1 MEAGECGPSLGLQP
15 LGFRK
20 VSQEH
25 APPSPRLDG
34 VCLSHREF
42 PLLTLPPQEHVSAS
56 TLGLPACLP
65 AHLGCVDSNEGER
78 LEERVRGDALSTE
91 KGYLPGAW
99 RRAAVSW
106 PASLFSFLMVVCVCV
121 EGECPALLNCS

>member
-1 MEAGECGPSLGLQP
+1 MWTKSGSSAPGVQKGFPGARAPFPKARWGLPQ
-15 LGFRK
+15 
-20 VSQEH
+20 SQRV
-25 APPSPRLDG
+25 PSPHTPPAG
-34 VCLSHREF
+34 ARECIH
-42 PLLTLPPQEHVSAS
+42 TW
-56 TLGLPACLP
+56 PACLP

-78 LEERVRGDALSTE
+78 LEERGRGDALSTE

-121 EGECPALLNCS
+121 VGECPALLNCS